1 MSNKQHSRLFVGA
14 LLVSLAAPAFA
25 PPSAKPQRAEFEIQG
40 TFCGGCV
47 TALTKVVNRIEGVSK
62 TEVVAKERLVMVS
75 FDAEVVTP
83 DQILEVVNEETPFDL
98 ALTNI
103 TDLG

>member
-1 MSNKQHSRLFVGA
+1 MSNKQHSRFVVGA
-14 LLVSLAAPAFA
+14 LLLSLAAIAFV
-25 PPSAKPQRAEFEIQG
+25 PPSVKHQRAEFEIQG
-40 TFCGGCV
+40 AFCGGCV
-47 TALTKVVNRIEGVSK
+47 TALTKVVNGIEGVSK